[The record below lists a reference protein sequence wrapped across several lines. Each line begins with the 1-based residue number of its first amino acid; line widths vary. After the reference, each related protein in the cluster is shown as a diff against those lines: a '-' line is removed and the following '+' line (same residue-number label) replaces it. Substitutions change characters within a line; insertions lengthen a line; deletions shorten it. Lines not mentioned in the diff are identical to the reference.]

1 MHGFFTMAG
10 LLPGSGQAIDYFAAG
25 ITRQLGILA
34 ARASS

>member
-1 MHGFFTMAG
+1 MHGFFTIVG
-10 LLPGSGQAIDYFAAG
+10 QLPGSDQAIDYLADG